1 MNKTSVIFS
10 GLLMAVSVS
19 ALAAKD
25 IDISKQPLEKIAPYP
40 QAEKGMSRQV
50 IFLPKQENEQN
61 YQVELLIGKTLSVDC
76 KRRRMGG
83 TLESKTLPGWGYDY
97 LVLEKLSAPVSTL
110 MACPDHTKTKK
121 FIAAMLGDDAM
132 QRYNSRL
139 PIVVYV
145 PKDVEVKYRIW
156 KAADTVSQAEPK

>member
-1 MNKTSVIFS
+1 
-10 GLLMAVSVS
+10 
-19 ALAAKD
+19 
-25 IDISKQPLEKIAPYP
+25 
-40 QAEKGMSRQV
+40 
-50 IFLPKQENEQN
+50 
-61 YQVELLIGKTLSVDC
+61 
-76 KRRRMGG
+76 
-83 TLESKTLPGWGYDY
+83 
-97 LVLEKLSAPVSTL
+97 

-132 QRYNSRL
+132 KRYNSRL

>member
-1 MNKTSVIFS
+1 VIFS

-61 YQVELLIGKTLSVDC
+61 YQVELQIGKTLSVD
-76 KRRRMGG
+76 
-83 TLESKTLPGWGYDY
+83 
-97 LVLEKLSAPVSTL
+97 
-110 MACPDHTKTKK
+110 
-121 FIAAMLGDDAM
+121 
-132 QRYNSRL
+132 
-139 PIVVYV
+139 
-145 PKDVEVKYRIW
+145 
-156 KAADTVSQAEPK
+156 